1 MIMHSDQD
9 TVPFLV
15 WKTFEKHI
23 YATNRHILRFF
34 FAKLILETIL
44 KFPISS
50 NDKRTCFL
58 LSPEKTKQRIY
69 RQTEGYNQ
77 QVQAVMVRVMIHSD
91 QDMAPFLVLS
101 DLIDRVSC
109 ASYISM
115 NEMQNEQ
122 IEHSVYRCISQ

>member
-1 MIMHSDQD
+1 M
-9 TVPFLV
+9 
-15 WKTFEKHI
+15 
-23 YATNRHILRFF
+23 
-34 FAKLILETIL
+34 

-58 LSPEKTKQRIY
+58 IISEKTKQRIY
-69 RQTEGYNQ
+69 RQTEGHNQ